1 MLVKIEMN
9 PDGSHTFLSVGRMDS
24 DWAYVP
30 ETISIPETFPF
41 VDIRVE
47 NVKHDAVVQ
56 TRKRRHGSVIFDETV
71 TVQPAFTRLEVV
83 SKTASQPVEEETQ
96 PEQLSMEERMERLE
110 MAIGVIK
117 SDFATH
123 FGTSI

>member
-1 MLVKIEMN
+1 MLVKIEKN
-9 PDGSHTFLSVGRMDS
+9 PDGSHTFLSGGRMDS
-24 DWAYVP
+24 GWAYVP

-71 TVQPAFTRLEVV
+71 TVRPAFTRLDVV
-83 SKTASQPVEEETQ
+83 SMTASQPEQTETH
-96 PEQLSMEERMERLE
+96 PEPVSMEERMERLE

-117 SDFATH
+117 SAFATH